1 MLKAVFF
8 DLDGTLLNTIP
19 DIHACINAS
28 LEKFGYPTI
37 DEAHT
42 QAYVGDGAKLLVE
55 RALPAHCPD
64 LEAVFADFH
73 ARFAADSSE
82 RTHLYPDE
90 LTVLCALKARGFR
103 LAVIT
108 NKPQDAADAVLKK
121 FFPAGTFDFVG
132 GDTGMFPCK
141 PDPSLAR
148 YAALRL
154 HLSPAE
160 CAFVGDGEPDARV
173 AQNAGMYGISVLWGY
188 RTRSQLEGAGATVF
202 ADSFL
207 ALQKIL
213 EKLC

>member
-28 LEKFGYPTI
+28 LVKFGYPAI
-37 DEAHT
+37 DEVHT
-42 QAYVGDGAKLLVE
+42 TAYVGDGAKLLVE
-55 RALPAHCPD
+55 RALPANCPD
-64 LEAVFADFH
+64 VDRVYEDFH
-73 ARFAADSSE
+73 TCFAADPSD
-82 RTHLYPDE
+82 RTQLYPDE
-90 LTVLCALKARGFR
+90 MQVLRVLKERGLK

-108 NKPQDAADAVLKK
+108 NKPQDAAEAVLKK
-121 FFPAGTFDFVG
+121 FFPEGLFDFIG

-148 YAALRL
+148 YAALTL
-154 HLSPAE
+154 HVAPAE
-160 CAFVGDGEPDARV
+160 CAFVGDGEPDALV
-173 AQNAGMYGISVLWGY
+173 ARNAGMYGISVLWGY
-188 RTRSQLEGAGATVF
+188 RTRARLEEVGATVF

-207 ALQKIL
+207 SLQKIL